1 MSKNKAL
8 IRHIDSLTILAN
20 ERAEQL
26 AMRLYY
32 LNYSE
37 SHGAVITALQAEL
50 DALIAQGKAAL
61 FELLLNSSHRSF
73 IKFLQERDQC

>member
-8 IRHIDSLTILAN
+8 IRRIDGLTILAN
-20 ERAEQL
+20 ARAEQL
-26 AMRLYY
+26 AVRLYH

-37 SHGAVITALQAEL
+37 SHVAVIGALQAEL

-61 FELLLNSSHRSF
+61 FELLLSSSHRSF
-73 IKFLQERDQC
+73 IKFLQERGQC